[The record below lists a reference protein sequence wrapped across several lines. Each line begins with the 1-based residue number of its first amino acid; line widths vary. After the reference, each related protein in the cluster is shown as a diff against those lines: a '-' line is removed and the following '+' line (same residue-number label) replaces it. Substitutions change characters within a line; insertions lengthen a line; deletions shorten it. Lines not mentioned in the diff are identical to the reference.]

1 MNALHRPS
9 FELKLR
15 RNAWA
20 AGAPPRTQLGA
31 YSTSPEPLARLRGP
45 ISKGDGRGEERGSGT
60 PTLWEKVK
68 LHPWVRVGVRYEG
81 MQISGTAGAKYPHS
95 RVVVR
100 SLAAT

>member
-1 MNALHRPS
+1 MNAFHRPS

-45 ISKGDGRGEERGSGT
+45 TSKGDGRGEERVGEGKWYPHFVAESYAPGLGSASGT
-60 PTLWEKVK
+60 K
-68 LHPWVRVGVRYEG
+68 GCRYPGRQGRNTHIRE
-81 MQISGTAGAKYPHS
+81 S
-95 RVVVR
+95 
-100 SLAAT
+100 